1 MCLGCSQP
9 WYAPVQ
15 VRVLIGATERLVA
28 ATAGRCDE
36 LSADDLAI
44 AARPE
49 VPSEHP
55 RSLAAAHVP
64 PPAPEAHPP
73 ARGCPL
79 GPRSARAAA
88 RVPAREALA
97 PAPKAADLHRLCVG
111 QRRCPS

>member
-1 MCLGCSQP
+1 MCLGCRQP

-44 AARPE
+44 VARPE

-55 RSLAAAHVP
+55 RSLAAAHV
-64 PPAPEAHPP
+64 AT
-73 ARGCPL
+73 PL
-79 GPRSARAAA
+79 SGRQP
-88 RVPAREALA
+88 LT
-97 PAPKAADLHRLCVG
+97 D
-111 QRRCPS
+111 